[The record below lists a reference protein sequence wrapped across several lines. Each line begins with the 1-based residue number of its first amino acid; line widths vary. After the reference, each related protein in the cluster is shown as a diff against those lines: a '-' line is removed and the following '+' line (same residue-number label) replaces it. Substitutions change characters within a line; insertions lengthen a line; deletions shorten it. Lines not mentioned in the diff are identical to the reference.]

1 MADKQPTLAPPP
13 GPNATDEEQRAWIK
27 ASTAPLPAGPT
38 FGQVFSAK
46 FNDERGLG
54 FAIFDRIGN
63 GAELREQDRT
73 EIARSGWNRDLEL
86 EKAVANLSYDDRQ
99 FIFENGA
106 QGPASLRKAQARLM
120 LRQETDAITSKAGV
134 WTNVAADILVDL
146 ANPAQWALTGGL
158 GMVAMGARGA
168 VALNAANRAGQ
179 VNTLTAAG
187 RAAMLGPATWKGRV
201 AEDVLMN
208 VAQGGLWGSLQ
219 DTLGGQVRGVGDYAA
234 DIAGATAFTAGLHVA
249 GAGLKAVTSKLRAL
263 AGDPQAPSLLRDLRE
278 GGLEEPYLGDI
289 IPVGEVR
296 ELTPAEAA
304 AHLAR
309 EQAVTRKAVSD
320 ITDPPGQDGDD
331 LFDDALRKTLAGE
344 DAPAPPPPK
353 ADTPELPPAN
363 GVEATEL
370 GAEDVAAFFPEMKE
384 TPPKPFK
391 ADERDHVGA
400 SPDPVQNVAWG
411 EQGGSQALRN
421 MQTAAMLEGRMDNTV
436 LFSGPAARPA
446 GKWGPAIEAP
456 NPDDS
461 TAHFKAMYEAKPIGG
476 VASVPWKTLSK
487 EGHAELGAYSGI
499 LRSLVKKYLPEGRSV
514 ALTVAPRLGGK
525 DTVRGLAWSSDRSS
539 LIAVKEGLGTTIGSR
554 TLIHEFG
561 HVLTYEYGKFLNDAE
576 WGKLRD
582 AYARFVLSSDTTE
595 RALLRYGP
603 GYGGM
608 ATVEGA
614 ARMGDP
620 RGGYTDHMGEFAAEQ
635 FVKFMQKDPVG
646 RGMPER
652 FAAALKKMVAVM
664 MGVFKDA
671 KHQKLLDAETA
682 FEDFFQ
688 AILDG
693 KFRNRTPRRS
703 EVSPN
708 PAGAPLEAEFSD
720 MTDYAAKKVVGQK
733 RAEATDAQR
742 KGLYDRAVAFMAANP
757 IKTERLRTINQHLGG
772 GLSAGLIMARS
783 QNAGI
788 QTLAAR
794 LSETTTGAAGRGN
807 TAAVRWKYTQE
818 KITGSSLREYNS
830 AWQAWAS
837 DNNVPLLKRYGTNDD
852 KARFNDAVVSE
863 MLRRRND
870 ASEVLPPTHPVRRAA
885 DALDAANQRAVDEAR
900 AAKIV
905 GLANLPERSRG
916 YFTQELDGRK
926 IIEAGEPGK
935 RQLVEKLTDHFM
947 QAYPIKDRKLGEAIA
962 EVYVR
967 RTVERVYGNGEGPM
981 IDSAGSV
988 VRSLREE
995 MENIA
1000 DGISDPALRQQ
1011 LDESMRGMGNT
1022 RARLEVPL
1030 DDPAVRQFYNT
1041 DLVGLNRR
1049 YVHRMAAEVAT
1060 TRSGLLGLKGVKELR
1075 AAALT
1080 HGPLVTRDELRATDQ
1095 VIAEIFGTPVNG
1107 AVTSV
1112 AATNARILTSAVR
1125 LGGAVFAQAGD
1136 TMNVAAALGSQAALR
1151 FIPALPRLIGDLVG
1165 MVKGQET
1172 RGILQGTDRWGGQ
1185 IGLRDY
1191 LIEMPLDAPDDLLQ
1205 SYTEQPGIF
1214 TQIVRHIGHA
1224 SQSINFFRGFV
1235 AVQHRHVAEE
1245 TLKHV
1250 VDLHL
1255 SGAAPSPAIL
1265 DMGFTPDL
1273 IGRLGP
1279 AIALRNGRVMGFDPA
1294 LLSAKDAETFTTS
1307 LHRGVGQMIQSNFAG
1322 EKGSWAHN
1330 DWIKV
1335 MTQFRTFSITA
1346 VEKQWARQRSV
1357 AAENGGALDGYAHVG
1372 GLLLA
1377 QMAVGTL
1384 LYTAR
1389 VATSTVG
1396 LSEKE
1401 RQKKMKQAFKPAAVA
1416 QGALNASTLSGYTG
1430 DVLTALSSLKG
1441 WVPEG
1446 AQDAAGLKGQRSGSV
1461 LDAVPVAGYLGQA
1474 SKAVQ
1479 DPSLH
1484 KLAKVLPGA
1493 NAPLVIPFV
1502 NMLKD

>member
-1 MADKQPTLAPPP
+1 MAEPTTALP
-13 GPNATDEEQRAWIK
+13 GPNATSEERRAWIK
-27 ASTAPLPAGPT
+27 ASLVAPAAPT
-38 FGQVFSAK
+38 FGELVSAK
-46 FNDERGLG
+46 YSDERGLG
-54 FAIFDRIGN
+54 FAIFDKLGN
-63 GAELREQDRT
+63 GAELRAQDKA
-73 EIARSGWNRDLEL
+73 EIAARGWNRDLEL
-86 EKAVANLSYDDRQ
+86 EKAVANLSYDDQ
-99 FIFENGA
+99 KFIFENGS

-134 WTNVAADILVDL
+134 WTNVAADMLVDL

-158 GMVAMGARGA
+158 GMVSMGARGA
-168 VALNAANRAGQ
+168 VALNAASKAGS
-179 VNTLTAAG
+179 VNALTLGG

-249 GAGLKAVTSKLRAL
+249 GAGLRAVTSKLRAL
-263 AGDPQAPSLLRDLRE
+263 AGDPSAPSLLRDLRD
-278 GGLEEPYLGDI
+278 GGLEEPYAGER
-289 IPVGEVR
+289 IPAGEAR
-296 ELTPAEAA
+296 ELSPEEVAA
-304 AHLAR
+304 FLAR
-309 EQAVTRKAVSD
+309 EQIVTRTAVSD
-320 ITDPPGQDGDD
+320 ITDPPGQSGDD
-331 LFDDALRKTLAGE
+331 LFDEGYRKVLAGE
-344 DAPAPPPPK
+344 EAPA
-353 ADTPELPPAN
+353 TPPAAPVEAPQST
-363 GVEATEL
+363 GVEVTEL
-370 GAEDVAAFFPEMKE
+370 GAEELAAVLPELKE
-384 TPPKPFK
+384 APPSPFEPK
-391 ADERDHVGA
+391 GRSIGGAAD
-400 SPDPVQNVAWG
+400 DPVAQVAWG
-411 EQGGSQALRN
+411 EQGGSQWLRDR
-421 MQTAAMLEGRMDNTV
+421 QTQAMRDGSLDSTGF
-436 LFSGPAARPA
+436 FSGPLPRPA
-446 GKWGPAIEAP
+446 GKWGPAIDAP
-456 NPDDS
+456 NPKDS
-461 TAHFKAMYEAKPIGG
+461 TDHFNALYAAKPVGG
-476 VASVPWKTLSK
+476 VAVVPWKTTSA
-487 EGHAELGAYSGI
+487 EGHGELAAYASI
-499 LRSLVKKYLPEGRSV
+499 LRSFVKKYLPEGRHV
-514 ALTVAPRLGGK
+514 ALTVAPVLGGK
-525 DTVRGLAWSSDRSS
+525 DTVRGIAWSSDKSAIIGVR
-539 LIAVKEGLGTTIGSR
+539 EGLGTTLGSR
-554 TLIHEFG
+554 TLTHEFG
-561 HVLTYEYGKFLNDAE
+561 HVLTYEYGKLLNDAE
-576 WGKLRD
+576 WDKLRD
-582 AYARFVLSSDTTE
+582 AYSRFALSNDNTE
-595 RALLRYGP
+595 RALLRFGP

-608 ATVEGA
+608 ATTQGA
-614 ARMGDP
+614 ANMGAP

-652 FAAALKKMVAVM
+652 FAAALKKMVTVM
-664 MGVFKDA
+664 LGVFKDA
-671 KHQKLLDAETA
+671 KQQKLLDAETA

-693 KFRNRTPRRS
+693 KFRGRTARS
-703 EVSPN
+703 SEMSSN
-708 PAGAPLEAEFSD
+708 PAGAPATAEFSD
-720 MTDYAAKKVVGQK
+720 MTDYAARKVVGQK

-788 QTLAAR
+788 QALAAR

-818 KITGSSLREYNS
+818 KITGGSLREYNS

-837 DNNVPLLKRYGTNDD
+837 DNGVSLLKRYGMN
-852 KARFNDAVVSE
+852 AERSRFNDEVVSE

-870 ASEVLPPTHPVRRAA
+870 TSEVLPPTHPVRRAA
-885 DALDAANQRAVDEAR
+885 DALDAANQRAVDEAK

-905 GLANLPERSRG
+905 GLSNLPERSRG

-935 RQLVEKLTDHFM
+935 RLLVEKLTDHFM
-947 QAYPIKDRKLGEAIA
+947 TVYPIQDRKLGEAIA

-1000 DGISDPALRQQ
+1000 DGITDPALRQA
-1011 LDESMRGMGNT
+1011 LDDSMRGMGNT
-1022 RARLEVPL
+1022 RARLDVPL
-1030 DDPAVRQFYNT
+1030 EDPAVRQFYNT
-1041 DLVGLNRR
+1041 DLLGLNRK

-1112 AATNARILTSAVR
+1112 AATNARTLTAAVR

-1136 TMNVAAALGSQAALR
+1136 TMNVAAALGSQAALK
-1151 FIPALPRLIGDLVG
+1151 FIPAIPRLIGDLVG

-1191 LIEMPLDAPDDLLQ
+1191 LIEMPLDAPDDMLT
-1205 SYTEQPGIF
+1205 SYTEQPGVF

-1224 SQSINFFRGFV
+1224 SQSVNFFRGFV
-1235 AVQHRHVAEE
+1235 AIQHRHVAEE

-1250 VDLHL
+1250 VGLHL
-1255 SGAAPSPAIL
+1255 DGKAPSPAIL
-1265 DMGFTPDL
+1265 DMGFTPEL
-1273 IGRLGP
+1273 VARLGP

-1322 EKGSWAHN
+1322 ERNAWAHN

-1346 VEKQWARQRSV
+1346 VEKQWARQRAV
-1357 AAENGGALDGYAHVG
+1357 AAENGGALDGYAYVG

-1396 LSEKE
+1396 MSEKE
-1401 RQKKMKQAFKPAAVA
+1401 RTKRMKAAFKPAAVA

-1430 DVLTALSSLKG
+1430 DVLTALSALKG

-1461 LDAVPVAGYLGQA
+1461 LDAVPAAGYLGQV

-1479 DPSLH
+1479 DPSVY